1 MGADSLRILIGIA
14 EATALGAFS
23 TVSFSFLS
31 SGEGDMPA
39 GVDILSEKINSSR
52 FMGSGWSLFR
62 SDDFRS

>member
-1 MGADSLRILIGIA
+1 MGIA
-14 EATALGAFS
+14 DATALEDFVAP
-23 TVSFSFLS
+23 SFLS

-52 FMGSGWSLFR
+52 FIGSGWSLLR